1 MRVEAAGNL
10 LAQDRFVVE
19 QCIKF
24 AHAMPVF
31 LEQYIKFADTRLAS
45 ESALG
50 KRSTCPCRACPISSS
65 TSTSSSS
72 GDSSSRK
79 GWLVKKARQ
88 AGGAKASKGAQGG

>member
-31 LEQYIKFADTRLAS
+31 LEQYIKFADTRLVCHGAVYQVCS
-45 ESALG
+45 NKIFFLNIELLEA
-50 KRSTCPCRACPISSS
+50 CRTRP
-65 TSTSSSS
+65 
-72 GDSSSRK
+72 
-79 GWLVKKARQ
+79 Q
-88 AGGAKASKGAQGG
+88 AGLSGAEI